1 MTDATGRAERAPAP
15 PIVGGRAPLRAIL
28 FDAGLTLIRAA
39 TPSADVAAR
48 VLDETGIAVPRA
60 TVDRA
65 MEHAERRIEAT
76 WRDGDWFA
84 SEPGVRRLFA
94 AAFAEGLLT
103 LDALRRSEPRAR
115 ALADRMYDEYQDTR
129 HWEPYPD
136 VVPTLETL
144 AAADL
149 QMGVVSDW
157 GHGLTAILLELGLG
171 AYFRF
176 VVVSSRLGVSKPDP
190 AVFDLAL
197 RRIGVPAAA
206 AMYVGDTYVK
216 DILGA
221 RAAGLYP
228 VLLDRDAKA
237 PALDCTVVRS
247 LSDLPPLVGLTGP
260 RKGVHP

>member
-1 MTDATGRAERAPAP
+1 MTDATGRAERTPARP
-15 PIVGGRAPLRAIL
+15 SIGGRAPLRAIL
-28 FDAGLTLIRAA
+28 FDAGLTLIRTV

-48 VLDETGIAVPRA
+48 VLADTGVTVPRPA
-60 TVDRA
+60 VERA
-65 MEHAERRIEAT
+65 MERAERRIEAT

-84 SEPGVRRLFA
+84 SESGVRRLFA

-103 LDALRRSEPRAR
+103 LEALHRSEPRAR
-115 ALADRMYDEYQDTR
+115 VLADRMYDAYQDTR
-129 HWEPYPD
+129 HWAPYPD
-136 VVPTLETL
+136 VVPTLDAL
-144 AAADL
+144 AQAEL

-190 AVFDLAL
+190 AVFEMAL
-197 RRIGVPAAA
+197 LRIGVPPTA

-216 DILGA
+216 DVLGA

-247 LSDLPPLVGLTGP
+247 LADLPPLVGLTGP
-260 RKGVHP
+260 SKGVQP